1 MKALT
6 FFTRVAVLR
15 LLPGLALLLILMLML
30 AAGCARKEVLP
41 VPVGKMNE
49 YKDPGFGF
57 SMQYPENWKQLGTIG
72 KALFT
77 ESQEMADKFI
87 DPTKGIEGGR
97 VLVEALPFAG
107 KTPDDLIA
115 AGKTSL
121 RDQQA
126 EMGPQ
131 EAVTVGGRASVKVP
145 YSIQATS
152 KSKIFGYEV
161 YVPGDTAMYKL
172 TIEGYGDQF
181 NAYAAVFDAMVKS
194 FMVPVVV
201 AKLPDTWSPS
211 ANSSPLDNKFF
222 AMNYPDNME
231 FVEAKKGDKDY
242 VVELRADRLD
252 CTIHVDVFGA
262 VGLTV
267 DKVWEQNKGRYKA
280 RGNGETAIDGN
291 KTFWVDYSP
300 VKDIG
305 SRAYF
310 TVKNDKVIRT
320 TLNWFA
326 PKREVY
332 FPVLE
337 GMVKS
342 MKIK

>member
-1 MKALT
+1 MKSLTLPAAL
-6 FFTRVAVLR
+6 AVL
-15 LLPGLALLLILMLML
+15 LSLLML
-30 AAGCARKEVLP
+30 AAGCGKKEVLP

-57 SMQYPENWKQLGTIG
+57 TMQYPENWKQLGTTG

-97 VLVEALPFAG
+97 VLVEAVPFEG

-115 AGKTSL
+115 AAKSSL
-121 RDQQA
+121 QEQQA
-126 EMGPQ
+126 EMAPP

-161 YVPGDTAMYKL
+161 YVPGDTALYKL
-172 TIEGYGDQF
+172 TVEGYGDQF
-181 NAYAAVFDAMVKS
+181 GAYAGVFDAMVKS
-194 FMVPVVV
+194 FTVPVVV
-201 AKLPDTWSPS
+201 AKTPDTWSASP
-211 ANSSPLDNKFF
+211 NTSPLDNQFF
-222 AMNYPDNME
+222 TMAYPDNIE
-231 FVEAKKGDKDY
+231 FVSAKKGDKDY

-267 DKVWEQNKGRYKA
+267 DKVWEQNKSRYKA
-280 RGNGETAIDGN
+280 RGTGEAVLDGN
-291 KTFWVDYSP
+291 KTYWVDYSP
-300 VKDIG
+300 VANIG

-310 TVKNDKVIRT
+310 TVKNDRQSAWVIF
-320 TLNWFA
+320 LLF
-326 PKREVY
+326 
-332 FPVLE
+332 
-337 GMVKS
+337 S
-342 MKIK
+342 

>member
-1 MKALT
+1 MKPLTLPAAL
-6 FFTRVAVLR
+6 AI
-15 LLPGLALLLILMLML
+15 LLSLLLL
-30 AAGCARKEVLP
+30 AAGCGKKEVLP

-57 SMQYPENWKQLGTIG
+57 TMQYPENWKQLGTTG

-97 VLVEALPFAG
+97 VLVEALPFEG

-115 AGKTSL
+115 AAKSSL
-121 RDQQA
+121 QEQQA
-126 EMGPQ
+126 EMAPQ

-161 YVPGDTAMYKL
+161 YVPGDTALYKL

-181 NAYAAVFDAMVKS
+181 GAYAGVFDAMVKS
-194 FMVPVVV
+194 FTVPVVV
-201 AKLPDTWSPS
+201 AKAPDTWSAS
-211 ANSSPLDNKFF
+211 ANTSPLDNQFF
-222 AMNYPDNME
+222 TMAYPDNME
-231 FVEAKKGDKDY
+231 FVSTKKGDKDY

-280 RGNGETAIDGN
+280 RGTGETALDGN
-291 KTFWVDYSP
+291 KTYWVDYSQRA
-300 VKDIG
+300 DIG

-326 PKREVY
+326 PKRDVY

-337 GMVKS
+337 TMVKS

>member
-1 MKALT
+1 MKLLTLLAAL
-6 FFTRVAVLR
+6 AVLF
-15 LLPGLALLLILMLML
+15 L
-30 AAGCARKEVLP
+30 AAGCGKTEVAP

-57 SMQYPENWKQLGTIG
+57 TIQYPENWKQLGTTG

-77 ESQEMADKFI
+77 ESQDMASKFI
-87 DPTKGIEGGR
+87 DPSKGIEGGR
-97 VLVEALPFAG
+97 VLVEAIPFAG
-107 KTPDDLIA
+107 RIPENLIA
-115 AGKTSL
+115 AAKDTL
-121 RDQQA
+121 RDQQV
-126 EMGPQ
+126 EMGP
-131 EAVTVGGRASVKVP
+131 EAAVTVGGRSSVKAP
-145 YSIQATS
+145 YSIQATT
-152 KSKIFGYEV
+152 KSKIFGYEI

-172 TIEGYGDQF
+172 TVEGYGDQF

-194 FMVPVVV
+194 FVVPIVV
-201 AKLPDTWSPS
+201 AKSPDTWAAAPT
-211 ANSSPLDNKFF
+211 SSTLDSKFF
-222 AMNYPDNME
+222 TMSYPDNME
-231 FVEAKKGDKDY
+231 FVEVKKGNNDY

-252 CTIHVDVFGA
+252 VSLHIDVFGA

-267 DKVWEQNKGRYKA
+267 DKVWEQNKGRYKT
-280 RGNGETAIDGN
+280 RGNGETTIDGL

-300 VKDIG
+300 MANVG

-310 TVKNDKVIRT
+310 TVKNDKVVRT
-320 TLNWFA
+320 TMNWHT

-342 MKIK
+342 LKLK